1 MRPPAIVVSMFHP
14 HPHRC
19 SHARATPCSP
29 HLPPQLKASLRGE
42 QLPYSVDAVGALV
55 PLIGQR
61 ENQVKELTKHVERC
75 VKNVAPALR
84 PVACLN

>member
-1 MRPPAIVVSMFHP
+1 
-14 HPHRC
+14 
-19 SHARATPCSP
+19 
-29 HLPPQLKASLRGE
+29 
-42 QLPYSVDAVGALV
+42 VDAVGALV

-61 ENQVKELTKHVERC
+61 EKQVKELTKHVQRC